1 MTRPMN
7 YVDPPDVPEGM
18 TLREY
23 RVDAVNRTT
32 RRSRRPLLRRWLH
45 PRRRSGSVQ
54 LQGPALELPSR

>member
-23 RVDAVNRTT
+23 RVDASTS
-32 RRSRRPLLRRWLH
+32 RRSRRSPRRRWLRL
-45 PRRRSGSVQ
+45 RRRGSVD
-54 LQGPALELPSR
+54 LQRPPLELPAR